1 MPDSPTRPKMPRRTV
16 SVVVLEQEADNFV
29 SAWIDRMSVERRGW
43 GDFSVV
49 TRKQIFGRGPSRVT
63 RREGNIRGPDALV
76 ATLSAYAAELDAELD
91 WTKVVRGVAALD
103 WATAAVIAKRRG
115 LRVPRLPA
123 PKVLLTQRSRRWLGV
138 VRLGAEW
145 YYEVHDL
152 HVPFLS
158 WVRILRGAH
167 LEFGTHYWGDG
178 ERFGASWRFNYIR
191 DEPGS
196 FVVDNSGGGSCC
208 CDPFRSLDVISG
220 RELDGVDL
228 ALAAAEGCP
237 LPK

>member
-1 MPDSPTRPKMPRRTV
+1 V

-49 TRKQIFGRGPSRVT
+49 TRKQIFGRGPPRVT
-63 RREGNIRGPDALV
+63 RRERSIRGPDALI
-76 ATLSAYAAELDAELD
+76 ATLSAHAAALDAELD
-91 WTKVVRGVAALD
+91 WTTVVRRVAALD

-115 LRVPRLPA
+115 LPVPRLPA
-123 PKVLLTQRSRRWLGV
+123 PKVLLAQRSRRWLGF

-152 HVPFLS
+152 CVPFLS
-158 WVRILRGAH
+158 WVRILRGER
-167 LEFGTHYWGDG
+167 LEFRNHYWADG
-178 ERFGASWRFNYIR
+178 ERFGATWSFNDR
-191 DEPGS
+191 PDGRGS
-196 FVVDNSGGGSCC
+196 LEVGNSAGGVCWNA
-208 CDPFRSLDVISG
+208 PFRANTETEG